1 MLNHWLHKL
10 DESGTRERLW
20 TKWTYKATEDFGVE
34 DAIELGFNEIT
45 FVFLWILGGIV
56 LALVFFLVEKCAF
69 KVMPR
74 KAGNDSKAWNEKK
87 IGADLF
93 VA

>member
-1 MLNHWLHKL
+1 MNHWLHKL

-56 LALVFFLVEKCAF
+56 AAFVFFLGEKFAY
-69 KVMPR
+69 KVMPKKTGR
-74 KAGNDSKAWNEKK
+74 RDSTAWNEKK
-87 IGADLF
+87 LGAGQF